1 MSGLVGPPTGAVRRR
16 LARGELRTTAL
27 HALVV
32 ALLASGGLAIA
43 LGVHAPRADLAG
55 RTYAAALA
63 ACVLAVAVRGLGLAV
78 AGRPGASFEELTAR
92 PSDEEWGP
100 PAGLV
105 SLELSVRL
113 GASAAGDYHVRLR
126 PLLTELAR
134 QRLAAKGVRLDA
146 PRHRERAEALLGPEV
161 YELVRPGAAPPEER
175 FDPGPGAA
183 ALERV
188 TATLEHLA

>member
-1 MSGLVGPPTGAVRRR
+1 MRRR
-16 LARGELRTTAL
+16 IARGELWTTAL

-43 LGVHAPRADLAG
+43 LGAHAPRSDLAG

-63 ACVLAVAVRGLGLAV
+63 GCVLAVAVRGLSLAV
-78 AGRPGASFEELTAR
+78 AGRAGPSFEELTAR
-92 PSDEEWGP
+92 AADEGAGP

-105 SLELSVRL
+105 SLEMSVRF

-126 PLLTELAR
+126 PLLTDLAR
-134 QRLAAKGVRLDA
+134 QRLAARGVRLDA

-161 YELVRPGAAPPEER
+161 YELVRLGVPPPDER
-175 FDPGPGAA
+175 FAAGPGAH
-183 ALERV
+183 ALEQV
-188 TATLEHLA
+188 TAVLERLA